1 MAVCVAL
8 RSSVGGVG
16 TRREFSAF
24 EARIGATHFRCGV
37 RPGGG
42 KVHV

>member
-8 RSSVGGVG
+8 RSSVGA
-16 TRREFSAF
+16 SKH
-24 EARIGATHFRCGV
+24 GANSGHL
-37 RPGGG
+37 RPGLAQRIFDAGFPWEG

>member
-8 RSSVGGVG
+8 RSSVGVAKHGANSG
-16 TRREFSAF
+16 AF
-24 EARIGATHFRCGV
+24 EAWIGATHFRCG
-37 RPGGG
+37 G